1 MLKKII
7 KTIRALFIGIIWTSA
22 LLYVAR
28 LLMIYIWKFDIFYVK
43 QWSVVKRFWNNNG
56 VIDDASDY
64 AFFLSLLLILIIWIV
79 GGVKLCRLNY
89 AKLMIAPLNYIAN
102 RDLKKYE
109 QEDTHVVIKNIKVGE
124 KISVE
129 DLIQERIKQEQTD
142 NVKESDEMR
151 RNISEK
157 IINRKEQ

>member
-7 KTIRALFIGIIWTSA
+7 KTIRALIIGIIWTSA

-28 LLMIYIWKFDIFYVK
+28 LLMIYIWKFDIFYTK
-43 QWSVVKRFWNNNG
+43 QWSVVKRFWNSNG
-56 VIDDASDY
+56 VIEDASDY
-64 AFFLSLLLILIIWIV
+64 AFFLSLLLILIVWLVGWI
-79 GGVKLCRLNY
+79 KLCRLDY
-89 AKLMIAPLNYIAN
+89 AKLVVAPLNYIAN
-102 RDLKKYE
+102 RDLEKYE
-109 QEDTHVVIKNIKVGE
+109 QIDTHVVIKNIKVGE

>member
-7 KTIRALFIGIIWTSA
+7 KIIRALFIGVIWTSA
-22 LLYVAR
+22 LLYTAR
-28 LLMIYIWKFDIFYVK
+28 MLMIYIWKFDIFYAK
-43 QWSVVKRFWNNNG
+43 QWSVVKRFWNSNG
-56 VIDDASDY
+56 VIEGASDY
-64 AFFLSLLLILIIWIV
+64 TFFLSLLLILIVWIV
-79 GGVKLCRLNY
+79 GWIKLCRLNY
-89 AKLMIAPLNYIAN
+89 AKLAIAPLNYIAN

-109 QEDTHVVIKNIKVGE
+109 QINTHVVIKNIKVGE
-124 KISVE
+124 KLSVE
-129 DLIQERIKQEQTD
+129 DLIQERIKQEQIN

>member
-1 MLKKII
+1 
-7 KTIRALFIGIIWTSA
+7 
-22 LLYVAR
+22 
-28 LLMIYIWKFDIFYVK
+28 
-43 QWSVVKRFWNNNG
+43 
-56 VIDDASDY
+56 
-64 AFFLSLLLILIIWIV
+64 
-79 GGVKLCRLNY
+79 
-89 AKLMIAPLNYIAN
+89 MIAPLNYIAN

-129 DLIQERIKQEQTD
+129 DLIQERMKREQTD

>member
-1 MLKKII
+1 
-7 KTIRALFIGIIWTSA
+7 
-22 LLYVAR
+22 
-28 LLMIYIWKFDIFYVK
+28 
-43 QWSVVKRFWNNNG
+43 
-56 VIDDASDY
+56 
-64 AFFLSLLLILIIWIV
+64 
-79 GGVKLCRLNY
+79 
-89 AKLMIAPLNYIAN
+89 MIAPLNYIAN

>member
-1 MLKKII
+1 M
-7 KTIRALFIGIIWTSA
+7 
-22 LLYVAR
+22 
-28 LLMIYIWKFDIFYVK
+28 
-43 QWSVVKRFWNNNG
+43 
-56 VIDDASDY
+56 
-64 AFFLSLLLILIIWIV
+64 
-79 GGVKLCRLNY
+79 
-89 AKLMIAPLNYIAN
+89 
-102 RDLKKYE
+102 
-109 QEDTHVVIKNIKVGE
+109 IKNIKVGE